1 MSITEEERKNE
12 RIVTARK
19 ENDDID
25 DEIGDVNISVSQSV
39 NKMHRIGRSNNKIR
53 NVETPKVDASSA
65 LDAVTDSN
73 YDDDFE
79 SVSASKSMVG
89 RHFGTGG

>member
-1 MSITEEERKNE
+1 
-12 RIVTARK
+12 
-19 ENDDID
+19 
-25 DEIGDVNISVSQSV
+25 
-39 NKMHRIGRSNNKIR
+39 MHRIGRSNNKIR